1 MLVPA
6 VVLLLTGCEIPGV
19 YPDPKTVAREADS
32 KAPGGGCRHAL
43 RSLEDCY
50 MLNPKAAKA
59 SVFAGWKD
67 MDAYMR
73 ENKIDGVAPQL
84 KAEVVE
90 EPQSVASTREKPATE
105 RR

>member
-1 MLVPA
+1 
-6 VVLLLTGCEIPGV
+6 
-19 YPDPKTVAREADS
+19 
-32 KAPGGGCRHAL
+32 
-43 RSLEDCY
+43 
-50 MLNPKAAKA
+50 
-59 SVFAGWKD
+59 
-67 MDAYMR
+67 MR